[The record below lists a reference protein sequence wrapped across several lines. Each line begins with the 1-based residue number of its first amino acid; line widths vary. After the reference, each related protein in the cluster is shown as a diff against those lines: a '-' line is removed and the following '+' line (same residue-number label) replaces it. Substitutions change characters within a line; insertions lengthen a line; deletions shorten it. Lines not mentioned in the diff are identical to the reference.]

1 MSSFLMEPLYSQ
13 FQVETHPS
21 KFDLD
26 KQGKTGSKLLFDF
39 LIFSHNQV

>member
-1 MSSFLMEPLYSQ
+1 MEPLYSQ

-26 KQGKTGSKLLFDF
+26 TQGKTGSKFF
-39 LIFSHNQV
+39 FGVLIFSHEQL